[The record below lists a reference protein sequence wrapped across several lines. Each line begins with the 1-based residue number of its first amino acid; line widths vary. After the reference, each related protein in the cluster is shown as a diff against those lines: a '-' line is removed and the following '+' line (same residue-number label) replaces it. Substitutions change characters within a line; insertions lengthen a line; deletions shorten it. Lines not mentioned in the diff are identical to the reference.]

1 MQKVDIVA
9 LGNPHM
15 SLEECARFVSL
26 ITRDAGRGTG
36 GGKRILDSMQ
46 VQHGSMHVPEGA
58 GGASFEKD
66 NGSVDGICGRAGR
79 ERGEGEGGGG
89 GGRSGGLVVQYPGC
103 AIWGVEKHPEV
114 RVIATLGRDVA
125 ALARSLGYAAIMEQ
139 FGVELINDTCW
150 CMLAGIKRDLI

>member
-36 GGKRILDSMQ
+36 GGKRILDSM
-46 VQHGSMHVPEGA
+46 HMPEG
-58 GGASFEKD
+58 GGGPSIEK
-66 NGSVDGICGRAGR
+66 NHGGVDGGGGRAGG
-79 ERGEGEGGGG
+79 ERGEGERGGG